1 MFYTARQLESLLKE
15 SGTIVLPYRARL
27 TPAARDFVR
36 EKKIS
41 VGYADL
47 ESPMGREGS
56 QNPVQPYLWW
66 CDGPCG
72 IAKAAISSVA
82 SDSPLQPMVILADA
96 TRVKSA
102 VDHLAREVAENK
114 AAGAILVVKHAA
126 VATVL
131 ANRSKPLRAIVGTS
145 LAAVEAGIAEVAANV
160 LIVETDRL
168 SIGEMRQLIR
178 RFVTAKRT
186 REFDESV

>member
-1 MFYTARQLESLLKE
+1 MFYTARQLEQLLKE
-15 SGTIVLPYRARL
+15 SGSIVLPYRARL
-27 TPAARDFVR
+27 TPAAKDFVR
-36 EKKIS
+36 EKKIT
-41 VGYADL
+41 VGYADVSAPAGP
-47 ESPMGREGS
+47 ESLKAAVP
-56 QNPVQPYLWW
+56 PYLWW

-72 IAKAAISSVA
+72 IAKAAISNVA
-82 SDSPLQPMVILADA
+82 SDTPLAPMVILSDS

-102 VDHLAREVAENK
+102 VDHLTREVAEK
-114 AAGAILVVKHAA
+114 RSSGGILVAPHAG

-145 LAAVEAGIAEVAANV
+145 LAAVEAGINDVAANV

-168 SIGEMRQLIR
+168 AIGEMRQLIR

-186 REFDESV
+186 TAFAE